1 MFQSITKYLDII
13 GEYTNPVAILYSA
26 VSMAIGAFVLAG
38 LLIILLRKFIFVKRR
53 HVILKVLAIIYAIV
67 IPILAGLFG
76 FKLGLVRGIHHDLKE
91 HLGAY
96 TKSLDDA
103 FSEQLRDELG
113 TGNLSKTSVKDLVDT
128 VSVAIYDVYRHTLEY
143 KALDA
148 KKDLSS
154 KVSVF
159 LLDLFSAKGIS
170 TGLKKG
176 ITSLVEKSLGVEED
190 ITSEAM
196 EVRLGEL
203 LKSGL
208 LTKLVGMQIDKF
220 FNGLKTGIYLVFF
233 LILLIPGVEVAIAL
247 YLNKKAASNP
257 APLS

>member
-1 MFQSITKYLDII
+1 MFQSVSKYLSLI
-13 GEYTNPVAILYSA
+13 GEYTNPVAIIYTA
-26 VSMAIGAFVLAG
+26 VSMAIGAFLLAV

-53 HVILKVLAIIYAIV
+53 HVILKVLAIIYVIV
-67 IPILAGLFG
+67 VPILAGLFG
-76 FKLGLVRGIHHDLKE
+76 FKLGLVNGIHHDLNE

-96 TKSLDDA
+96 TKSLDLA
-103 FSEQLRDELG
+103 FSEQIRKELG
-113 TGNLSKTSVKDLVDT
+113 PGDLSKTSAKDLVDT
-128 VSVAIYDVYRHTLEY
+128 VSVAIYDVYKHTLDY

-148 KKDLSS
+148 RPDLSS

-170 TGLKKG
+170 AGLKKG
-176 ITSLVEKSLGVEED
+176 ITKLVEKSLGVDED
-190 ITSEAM
+190 ITAEAM

-220 FNGLKTGIYLVFF
+220 FNSIKTGIYLVFF
-233 LILLIPGVEVAIAL
+233 LILLIPGIEIAIAL
-247 YLNKKAASNP
+247 YLNKKAATNP
-257 APLS
+257 APGS